1 MEQVTNQSYKGVIT
15 KIVAAPKQKSN
26 KKWFLMAEF
35 TVTEGEHKGR
45 KRKSVMFTK
54 DTKEEL
60 DAIIARVNQGEAIDI
75 TLISSFE
82 DGNWQHN
89 LSDSAGYLT
98 NATIMSDMG
107 FAKEQVDAERKTMRD
122 LMRARLGKKG

>member
-15 KIVAAPKQKSN
+15 KIVAAPKEKSN

-54 DTKEEL
+54 DTKSEL
-60 DAIIARVNQGEAIDI
+60 DSIVARVNAGEAIDI
-75 TLISSFE
+75 TLISTFE
-82 DGNWQHN
+82 DDKWQHN

-98 NATIMSDMG
+98 NATIMADMG
-107 FAKEQVDAERKTMRD
+107 FAKEQVDAQRKTMRD
-122 LMRARLGKKG
+122 LMRERLGKKG